1 MAKAYIYK
9 GANGNTIFFASNI
22 KRARYIAFKDL
33 AGDESFND
41 MVVQPYRE
49 LDYMD
54 RPDGYVINIDNPSD
68 RIELQK
74 AGIIN

>member
-1 MAKAYIYK
+1 MAKAFIYK
-9 GANGNTIFFASNI
+9 GAKGNTIFFASSL

-33 AGDESFND
+33 SGDESFSD
-41 MVVQPYRE
+41 MVVQPYIE

-54 RPDGYVINIDNPSD
+54 MPDGYVINIENPSD

-74 AGIIN
+74 VGIIN